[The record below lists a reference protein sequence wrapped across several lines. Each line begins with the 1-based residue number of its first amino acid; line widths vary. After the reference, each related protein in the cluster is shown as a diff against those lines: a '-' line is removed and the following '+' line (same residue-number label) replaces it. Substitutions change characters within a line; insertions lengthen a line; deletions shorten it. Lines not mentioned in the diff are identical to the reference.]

1 MSIFLTFDTFLLNLV
16 ALIIVSTLFYLSGYA
31 VFRLTDSKLGIFKYV
46 LIILLS
52 IVLIYCVIQFSVS
65 LYQVLDDGIDFII
78 GRVWGA
84 IMSSSFTI
92 IKWSILIVL
101 LASFVIY
108 VLLALFV
115 KTIYSTKKSNL
126 LSKFLK
132 CVLIISSILLIALA
146 AINYTIDSMYKV
158 LEAINHG
165 PL

>member
-1 MSIFLTFDTFLLNLV
+1 
-16 ALIIVSTLFYLSGYA
+16 
-31 VFRLTDSKLGIFKYV
+31 
-46 LIILLS
+46 
-52 IVLIYCVIQFSVS
+52 
-65 LYQVLDDGIDFII
+65 
-78 GRVWGA
+78 
-84 IMSSSFTI
+84 MSSSFTI

-146 AINYTIDSMYKV
+146 AINYSIDSMYKV